1 MLPGPQ
7 DLIAAAVLG
16 LAGSTHCVAMCG
28 PLVAGLS
35 VAGGDLPG
43 ARKRDL
49 AWQTGRLI
57 SYLAVGGVTGLLGAT
72 VNGLAL
78 KAGLPA
84 IAALLGGL
92 LMIAV
97 GLGRLLPE
105 RLRPGQALFA
115 RLSTLISKLMSRR
128 GLETAFGLGA
138 FTALFPCGLLYA
150 AYGRAAATAHP
161 VAGALFMAV
170 FALCSAP
177 ALMLVSTLVQR
188 LNIARDR
195 LQTSATVAIL
205 ALGLISSG
213 LAVRDL
219 IRVRAAVA
227 RREAEARRAPTS
239 SPRTDRAPARDVPA
253 DAPEDA
259 PEDATAAPEPICP
272 HCLEDEG

>member
-115 RLSTLISKLMSRR
+115 RGAGR
-128 GLETAFGLGA
+128 GGQLDQELGEMVNELTEA
-138 FTALFPCGLLYA
+138 YFQRSPRSFDEAWPSEEHGAEGSELLLY
-150 AYGRAAATAHP
+150 GLDLAH
-161 VAGALFMAV
+161 
-170 FALCSAP
+170 
-177 ALMLVSTLVQR
+177 QR
-188 LNIARDR
+188 L
-195 LQTSATVAIL
+195 
-205 ALGLISSG
+205 
-213 LAVRDL
+213 
-219 IRVRAAVA
+219 
-227 RREAEARRAPTS
+227 
-239 SPRTDRAPARDVPA
+239 
-253 DAPEDA
+253 ED
-259 PEDATAAPEPICP
+259 PPNQ
-272 HCLEDEG
+272 